1 MNITLFLM
9 GMLFLAFFIVPVI
22 YIHRAQKNK
31 GKNFL
36 KHFADI
42 ALKENIKITHSEMW
56 NENNCIGIDEVSGK
70 LFILSKSDEKEET
83 TQIDLKSVTQCK
95 FSPTYRKIK
104 GNKNISVTER
114 IDIVFSF
121 NDSKPEKVVNFYNT
135 NGSATLS
142 EEPVFAEKW
151 CNKINGYIQS
161 K

>member
-31 GKNFL
+31 GKKLL
-36 KHFADI
+36 KHFADL
-42 ALKENIKITHSEMW
+42 ALKENIKITYSERW

-70 LFILSKSDEKEET
+70 IFILSKTEEKEET
-83 TQIDLKSVTQCK
+83 TQIDLKSATQCK
-95 FSPTYRKIK
+95 LSPTYRKVK
-104 GNKNISVTER
+104 GNKNGNITER

-121 NDSKPEKVVNFYNT
+121 NDGKPEKVVNFYNT
-135 NGSATLS
+135 NGNTTLS
-142 EEPVFAEKW
+142 EEPVIAEKW